1 MARLSY
7 YYACV
12 DDELVP
18 VVASLDP
25 DDDLALKADRLI
37 NNKDSERKRFFSP

>member
-25 DDDLALKADRLI
+25 DDDLALKAERLRTV
-37 NNKDSERKRFFSP
+37 NKQQRRI